1 MLTRALAVALLLV
14 ALAGPGSAAAAG
26 SPCSKRVTL
35 DWAEDG
41 TVNGTYPRA
50 CFEEAIASANARPD
64 LAMYTS
70 IVDDLRAAMRRGTP
84 IAETTSSPVVTSASG
99 HDGDGDSGGSVP
111 LPLVLLGGAAV
122 VLVAGGAG
130 GMAWK
135 RLRRR
140 P

>member
-1 MLTRALAVALLLV
+1 MLTRVLAVAVLLF

-35 DWAEDG
+35 DWANDG

-70 IVDDLRAAMRRGTP
+70 IVDDQRAAMRRGTP
-84 IAETTSSPVVTSASG
+84 IAETTTSPTVTSASG
-99 HDGDGDSGGSVP
+99 TDGDGGSVP

-135 RLRRR
+135 RLRKPRSGG
-140 P
+140 